1 MFSVTTTR
9 RDCTKQTT
17 VVINGV
23 KAFKKSRF
31 SAAAAKYFDRK
42 AITHRLMRLAA
53 DLPNCGNSTIS
64 YSCPPSVV

>member
-9 RDCTKQTT
+9 RDCTKQAT
-17 VVINGV
+17 VVIIGV
-23 KAFKKSRF
+23 KAIKISRY

-42 AITHRLMRLAA
+42 AITHSLMRLAA

-64 YSCPPSVV
+64 YRDP